1 MAQSGLRTSPS
12 SQDSLR
18 RHQGR
23 TSLRFGDSLRMF
35 RESFAR
41 GDGIDEGWFKE
52 TTAKISFIKNV
63 YIFIIYIILIKINYK
78 CNSKITK
85 QNL

>member
-1 MAQSGLRTSPS
+1 
-12 SQDSLR
+12 
-18 RHQGR
+18 
-23 TSLRFGDSLRMF
+23 MF